1 MNTRPATARSC
12 CPERPCSWAPYARA
26 ALVPF
31 AVAADVITSPFQ
43 ALYLL
48 TRFAPSH

>member
-1 MNTRPATARSC
+1 
-12 CPERPCSWAPYARA
+12 
-26 ALVPF
+26 VPF
-31 AVAADVITSPFQ
+31 AVVADIITSPFQ